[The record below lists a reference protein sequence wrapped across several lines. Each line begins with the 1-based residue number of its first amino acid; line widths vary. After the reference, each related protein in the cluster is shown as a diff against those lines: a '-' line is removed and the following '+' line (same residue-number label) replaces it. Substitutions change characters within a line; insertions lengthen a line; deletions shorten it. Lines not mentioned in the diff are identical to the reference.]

1 MLNLFSQCT
10 LLVTTDPTERD
21 RVRDAL
27 NRAGFPL
34 LVEGVTNQ
42 IFAVLPD
49 NVLEELEKRYVFC
62 PDRRVDATHRAVR
75 ICTSWATREENV
87 DQLCRDIEKFTGR

>member
-27 NRAGFPL
+27 NRAGIPFRMKGRSRDSRTPMDL
-34 LVEGVTNQ
+34 ARTGH
-42 IFAVLPD
+42 LPS
-49 NVLEELEKRYVFC
+49 VRTPAEYAFV
-62 PDRRVDATHRAVR
+62 VDKPVQDAAWYA
-75 ICTSWATREENV
+75 I
-87 DQLCRDIEKFTGR
+87 GR